1 MGYAVLHLEK
11 AKGADSG
18 MSAHIERTIQPK
30 NADPK
35 RTHLNRELIQF
46 PEGVR
51 NRTEAI
57 QHRLNTA
64 GLTRKIGKNQVLAIR
79 IVLTGT
85 HEDMEQI
92 EKNGRLDEWCQDN
105 VDWLR
110 KTYGTD
116 NVVSAVLHMD
126 EETPHLHA
134 TIVPIVVGERKKQK
148 KEQTVK
154 KRYRT
159 KAPAPRLCAD
169 EVMSRA
175 NLIRYQDTYAEQMA
189 AYGLLRGIKGSEAQH
204 ISTHEYY
211 RSLIAQG
218 EDLQA
223 NITQLLTKVDEA
235 QRTIDEAKEAKKV
248 IDEAIQAKEELVR
261 IKSAIKREQRHA
273 CMVVAE
279 CEQTRLK
286 AKAEA
291 KTEELKNS
299 ATKTATAALNGI
311 NSLLGGNKVNRLE
324 KENKELRNEV
334 EELNG
339 QIERLHADMQKM
351 KDNHTREMNRANEQ
365 RLQEVTSL
373 KRILDKAYQ
382 WFPSFKRFLNMER
395 ECLQY
400 GFNMEQTDKLLH
412 GQRINYSG
420 LLQSNE
426 YRRNALAKNVTAE
439 VIRDDKRNLFLF
451 VNQTPIAQWFREQFG
466 LGQEQRRGLKI

>member
-1 MGYAVLHLEK
+1 MGYTILHLEK

-30 NADPK
+30 NADPT

-46 PEGVR
+46 PDGVR
-51 NRTEAI
+51 NRTSAI

-64 GLTRKIGKNQVLAIR
+64 GLKRKIGKNQVQAIR

-85 HEDMEQI
+85 HADMEHI
-92 EKNGRLDEWCQDN
+92 EQSDRLEEWCQDN
-105 VDWLR
+105 LNWLR
-110 KTYGTD
+110 KTYGTN

-126 EETPHLHA
+126 EETPHIHA
-134 TIVPIVVGERKKQK
+134 TIVPIVQTERKKQK

-189 AYGLLRGIKGSEAQH
+189 AYGLQRGIKGSEAQH

-223 NITQLLTKVDEA
+223 NVTQLLEEQEKAREVIAEA
-235 QRTIDEAKEAKKV
+235 EQAKK
-248 IDEAIQAKEELVR
+248 DLAR
-261 IKSAIKREQRHA
+261 I
-273 CMVVAE
+273 
-279 CEQTRLK
+279 
-286 AKAEA
+286 KAEA

-299 ATKTATAALNGI
+299 ATKTATSVLNGV

-324 KENKELRNEV
+324 KENAQLHREV
-334 EELNG
+334 EDLND
-339 QIERLHADMQKM
+339 QIERLHTDMQRLKES
-351 KDNHTREMNRANEQ
+351 HARELNRTNEQ
-365 RLQEVTSL
+365 HQQEVTNL
-373 KRILDKAYQ
+373 KRILDKAYK
-382 WFPSFKRFLNMER
+382 WFPNFKRFLNMER
-395 ECLQY
+395 ECLEC
-400 GFNMEQTDKLLH
+400 GFSMEQTDKLLY
-412 GQRINYSG
+412 GQTINYSG
-420 LLQSNE
+420 WLHSNE
-426 YRRNALAKNVTAE
+426 YRRNALADNVTAQ
-439 VIRDDKRNLFLF
+439 VIRDEKRNLFLHI
-451 VNQTPIAQWFREQFG
+451 NQTPFAQWFKEQFG
-466 LGQEQRRGLKI
+466 IGQEQRRGLRR

>member
-30 NADPK
+30 NADPT

-46 PEGVR
+46 PDGVL
-51 NRTEAI
+51 NRTAAI

-64 GLTRKIGKNQVLAIR
+64 GLKRKIGKNQVQAIR

-85 HEDMEQI
+85 HADMEQI
-92 EKNGRLDEWCQDN
+92 EQTGRLDEWCREN
-105 VDWLR
+105 LDWLR

-126 EETPHLHA
+126 EETPHIHA
-134 TIVPIVVGERKKQK
+134 TIVPIVQTERKKQK

-154 KRYRT
+154 KKYRT
-159 KAPAPRLCAD
+159 KTPAPRLCAD

-189 AYGLLRGIKGSEAQH
+189 AYGLQRGIKGSEAQH

-223 NITQLLTKVDEA
+223 NITQLLEEQEKAREVIAEA
-235 QRTIDEAKEAKKV
+235 EQAKK
-248 IDEAIQAKEELVR
+248 DLAR
-261 IKSAIKREQRHA
+261 I
-273 CMVVAE
+273 
-279 CEQTRLK
+279 
-286 AKAEA
+286 KAEA
-291 KTEELKNS
+291 KTEELKKS

-311 NSLLGGNKVNRLE
+311 NTLLGGNKVNRLE
-324 KENKELRNEV
+324 KENAQLHREV
-334 EELNG
+334 DELNG
-339 QIERLHADMQKM
+339 QIERLHNDMQKM
-351 KDNHTREMNRANEQ
+351 KDNHARERNRAEEQ
-365 RLQEVTSL
+365 HQQEVNNL
-373 KRILDKAYQ
+373 KRLIDKAYK

-395 ECLQY
+395 ECLEY
-400 GFNMEQTDKLLH
+400 GFNMEQTDKLLY
-412 GQRINYSG
+412 GQTINYSG
-420 LLQSNE
+420 WLHSNE
-426 YRRNALAKNVTAE
+426 YRRNSLADNVTAQ
-439 VIRDDKRNLFLF
+439 VIRDEKRNLFLHI
-451 VNQTPIAQWFREQFG
+451 NQTPIAQWFKEQFRI
-466 LGQEQRRGLKI
+466 GQSESQRKGMRL

>member
-11 AKGADSG
+11 VKGADSG

-46 PEGVR
+46 PDGVK

-64 GLTRKIGKNQVLAIR
+64 GLTRKIGKNQVQAIR

-85 HEDMEQI
+85 HADMEQI
-92 EKNGRLDEWCQDN
+92 EKNGRLDDWCRDN
-105 VDWLR
+105 VEWLQ
-110 KTYGTD
+110 KTYGND
-116 NVVSAVLHMD
+116 NVVSVVLHMD

-134 TIVPIVVGERKKQK
+134 TIVPIVTGERKKQK
-148 KEQTVK
+148 KEQAVK

-169 EVMSRA
+169 EVMSRT

-189 AYGLLRGIKGSEAQH
+189 AYGLQRGIKGSEAQH

-223 NITQLLTKVDEA
+223 NITQLL
-235 QRTIDEAKEAKKV
+235 AKEAEAREV
-248 IDEAIQAKEELVR
+248 IAEAEQARKDLAR
-261 IKSAIKREQRHA
+261 I
-273 CMVVAE
+273 
-279 CEQTRLK
+279 
-286 AKAEA
+286 KAEA
-291 KTEELKNS
+291 KAEELKNS
-299 ATKTATAALNGI
+299 ATKTATTALNGL

-324 KENKELRNEV
+324 KENFQLHREVDELGER
-334 EELNG
+334 
-339 QIERLHADMQKM
+339 IERLHTDMQKL
-351 KDNHTREMNRANEQ
+351 KDNHARERNRAEEQ
-365 RLQEVTSL
+365 HQQEVTNL
-373 KRILDKAYQ
+373 KRILEKAYK

-395 ECLQY
+395 ECLDC
-400 GFNMEQTDKLLH
+400 GFNEVQTDKLLH
-412 GQRINYSG
+412 GQTMNYSG
-420 LLQSNE
+420 WLHSKE
-426 YRRNALAKNVTAE
+426 YRRNALANNVMAQVVMDE
-439 VIRDDKRNLFLF
+439 KRNLFLHI
-451 VNQTPIAQWFREQFG
+451 NETPIAQWFKEQFG
-466 LGQEQRRGLKI
+466 IEQDHRRGLIV